1 VNEAQLRRHVKVR
14 RIYEVVCDVGSCNG
28 MQDEIDATRQDADEH
43 RETHIQ
49 LHLSGAM
56 GDDSSDE
63 FKDGWDF

>member
-1 VNEAQLRRHVKVR
+1 
-14 RIYEVVCDVGSCNG
+14 